1 MTHGDVLEAGGMKGN
16 ELLRKLFFE
25 GPPDLVST
33 IYERERLREGPSWDE
48 ILRTAE
54 DLGVLTGEEARMLLQ
69 YVGDPR
75 RDAA

>member
-1 MTHGDVLEAGGMKGN
+1 MKGQDVI
-16 ELLRKLFFE
+16 RKLIFQA
-25 GPPDLVST
+25 PPDLMAA

-54 DLGVLTGEEARMLLQ
+54 DLGVLTREEARMLLQ
-69 YVGDPR
+69 CVGGPR